1 MKKRC
6 KIIIPILILSVIL
19 LTCVGCDA
27 ITISSTTFGDNT
39 TIEFNQATDGETAET
54 ASISFGK
61 DKTFTIASELE
72 SGQVKID
79 VVQVTNM
86 KIHVEDPDDF
96 LYGDTIV
103 SVKVNPGDSSEFT
116 LPGDEYVYQITV
128 IGDTTGKITI
138 KAN

>member
-1 MKKRC
+1 MKTVYKS
-6 KIIIPILILSVIL
+6 IFLILILSVML
-19 LTCVGCDA
+19 LTCAGCDA
-27 ITISSTTFGDNT
+27 ITITSTTFGDNT

-61 DKTFTIASELE
+61 EKTFTIASELE

-86 KIHVEDPDDF
+86 KVKVEDPDDF

-103 SVKVNPGDSSEFT
+103 SVTVGPGDSSEFT
-116 LPGDEYVYQITV
+116 LPGNEYIYQITV